1 MDKLLWILAPDS
13 FLSRIQKYKVY
24 REGKKVRGMEPSE
37 NRSRSL
43 MILEVDMAI
52 SGYLTS
58 QGGCFA
64 GILRRLEKSNP
75 CVFLE
80 GGY

>member
-1 MDKLLWILAPDS
+1 MAGWDS
-13 FLSRIQKYKVY
+13 TRM
-24 REGKKVRGMEPSE
+24 RGEERGMEPAE

-52 SGYLTS
+52 SGYLMS

-64 GILRRLEKSNP
+64 GLLRRFEISNP

-80 GGY
+80 RGY